1 MCVLDC
7 DRWALLLPLRQA
19 PAAKSDDTLGT
30 PCSFEDQCLGQ
41 TPAGPVG
48 TAPRCLAG
56 GSGAFCVTDHN
67 PHNATCRCGVEAC
80 NRTRAAPAIMGK
92 KQLLVIGD
100 SISLGWSARA
110 AANLS
115 SSWQLT
121 HAGAGNTF
129 GMAENN
135 GNANWIRHCL
145 GGWIASG
152 SQPATAER
160 WDMIVLNAGLHDLAR
175 DNQHLSVASYAALLG
190 QIFGA
195 LAERSP
201 RATLALMGR
210 RVI

>member
-1 MCVLDC
+1 
-7 DRWALLLPLRQA
+7 
-19 PAAKSDDTLGT
+19 
-30 PCSFEDQCLGQ
+30 
-41 TPAGPVG
+41 
-48 TAPRCLAG
+48 
-56 GSGAFCVTDHN
+56 
-67 PHNATCRCGVEAC
+67 
-80 NRTRAAPAIMGK
+80 MGK